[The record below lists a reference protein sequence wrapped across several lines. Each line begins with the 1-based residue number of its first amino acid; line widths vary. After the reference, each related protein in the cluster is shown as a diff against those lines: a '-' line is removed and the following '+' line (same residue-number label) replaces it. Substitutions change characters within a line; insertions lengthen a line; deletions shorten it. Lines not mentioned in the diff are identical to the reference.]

1 MSFIP
6 ILSDT
11 WNRVTEQASQA
22 TDTQIEQ
29 NRGKRKEEE
38 EEEEEERKKESQ
50 DKEESEET
58 EKTKTTEAEKTP
70 PKEQAKKQECW
81 IIDIVMLVFL
91 FKVYS
96 SLLHVF
102 VFFNTLICAWI
113 M

>member
-58 EKTKTTEAEKTP
+58 EKTKTTEKTA
-70 PKEQAKKQECW
+70 PKEQAKKQEWW

-102 VFFNTLICAWI
+102 VFFNTLIYAWI

>member
-22 TDTQIEQ
+22 TDTPIEQ

-58 EKTKTTEAEKTP
+58 EKTKTTEKTA

>member
-58 EKTKTTEAEKTP
+58 EKTTEAEKTA